1 MCDILNERIR
11 INKILN
17 EAIDDGFGAWSMQA
31 DEMVRRCFLALQAR
45 YHGDCVDECLQAK
58 AAEFVAAHLSGREGE
73 GGAAFFSPSGRPQTG
88 R

>member
-1 MCDILNERIR
+1 MCDLLNERVR

-31 DEMVRRCFLALQAR
+31 DEMVQRCLGALEAC
-45 YHGDCVDECLQAK
+45 YHGACADECLKTK
-58 AAEFVAAHLSGREGE
+58 ASEFVAAHLERRKSE
-73 GGAAFFSPSGRPQTG
+73 GAALVSQSLRIRTG